1 VTKLK
6 ESTSN
11 SSTVTNNQTSKSFDE
26 LYEEYSSLSVQDQLT
41 NLKQLGREFVT
52 KIDQIINH
60 LDVILD
66 DEDLKGE
73 NDKKGH

>member
-1 VTKLK
+1 M
-6 ESTSN
+6 
-11 SSTVTNNQTSKSFDE
+11 TVTNNQIRKSFDE

-52 KIDQIINH
+52 RIDQIINH

-73 NDKKGH
+73 NDKKGL

>member
-1 VTKLK
+1 M
-6 ESTSN
+6 
-11 SSTVTNNQTSKSFDE
+11 TVTNNKDRKSFDE
-26 LYEEYSSLSVQDQLT
+26 LYEEYSSLSVEDQLT

-73 NDKKGH
+73 NDKKGL